1 MKIADILIDR
11 KVLRSVIRS
20 AAFVLAAGG
29 LFAGAGCSSTNS
41 GKDGS
46 NISDSDLALT
56 DQNRYGEGNIPGAEA
71 GSGAFKDVLFQY
83 DSSGVPDDAQQQV
96 HEAAKA
102 LQADPSLHA
111 EIEGHCDKRG
121 TAEYNMALG
130 ERRAKSVASLLVT
143 FGVPSSQL
151 STVSYG
157 KEIPLVQGDSEDA
170 YAKNR
175 RAHFAV
181 FRQGEGKGGAQ

>member
-1 MKIADILIDR
+1 MKIAEIKIDR
-11 KVLRSVIRS
+11 KIIR
-20 AAFVLAAGG
+20 AVFVAGFLSG
-29 LFAGAGCSSTNS
+29 ALLIFAAGCSSTNS

-56 DQNRYGEGNIPGAEA
+56 DQNRFGEGNIPGAEA
-71 GSGAFKDVLFQY
+71 GSGAFKDVLFPY

-96 HEAAKA
+96 QEAAKA

-157 KEIPLVQGDSEDA
+157 KEIPLAPGDSEEA

-181 FRQGEGKGGAQ
+181 YRQGEGKGGAQ